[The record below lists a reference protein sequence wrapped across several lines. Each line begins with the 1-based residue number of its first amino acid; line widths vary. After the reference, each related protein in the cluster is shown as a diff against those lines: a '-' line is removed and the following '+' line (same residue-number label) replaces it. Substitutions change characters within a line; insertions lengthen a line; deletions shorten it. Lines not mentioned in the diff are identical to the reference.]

1 MKKLI
6 AIICAVAVV
15 ATSLFGALMFTAVA
29 EDTATEQAEA
39 ESLDN
44 AKLAYWED
52 ELGIELQLFPKSER
66 GIPSNITSAEFYL
79 VENTTK
85 LPLTSLWKIDGSAQ
99 MDSSGKIPSYINFSE
114 EISLGEYAGAVY
126 YVEIPELPTV
136 SYTYTDEGETE
147 TYSTNQFRFAP
158 FRFAPCYYYDN
169 GGALAKHS
177 SKTWYIRELGAL
189 NWTSQ
194 TIVEYGVLLDSG
206 WKGYVYTP
214 FKEMGG
220 TDASAKLKGVDL
232 RSLYNAT
239 EEDEN
244 GNLKA
249 DIFRNS
255 TGKVMKSYLP
265 EDQSL
270 VISEPIWIKGSVAD
284 TVAAPASL
292 IIDGTEYDFNKG
304 KAVTYPDA
312 SNLAGV
318 MQSEFSS
325 VGVYTEAH
333 TGSVSTASAKVKSS
347 GGTRTAIA
355 SISPLTDAPSVLASG
370 FKHADSGYA
379 TADTFYK
386 DNNSHTAVFQF
397 AENTTL
403 PDAGFLV
410 YAELPQVEGEHRILS
425 KHFLYDGTYSA
436 KVNGVTGPQYT
447 NILANVS
454 PLAWYVLPE
463 GETEWQEKTATYD
476 SSNTNN
482 NLSLDFDD
490 YDEEK
495 RYSPEFKGWIYI
507 PIKSYP
513 NATTSMSI
521 EMLSLLVAT
530 YNADATKAVDIK
542 FSAMTGISSFDPTT
556 TIVVGDNNKVVDIA
570 TGEIFDIDYES
581 PADFIGKEELINNG
595 NLEDVLA
602 VEYVQSANFTKSSL
616 AAPNKF
622 GVSVVSKYSQFTV
635 NVGGTGRLVEST
647 TAFKHPLAHITG
659 AGTSSLGQYA
669 YTVINYFDEVPLN
682 VYDGYMF
689 YLKNCSEE
697 NFTFNIQKYAKKIA
711 DNSNANAILGMSY
724 FLDKANI
731 DAGWTQKSR
740 DITLEPGQEGF
751 FYIPDNSA
759 TKLWHI
765 RILKTQ
771 ESSFNE
777 NYQMSPVMF
786 VSNWAT
792 SYPGTALING
802 SAVAQNMFTG
812 EFVVPNDI
820 DKDMR
825 VDILDLVNAAKRNND
840 AGFQEFRDS
849 YLDNYVDELKVEELV
864 SEAAL
869 TLKNDD
875 VDYDL
880 SLMDNPDRGYRSEV
894 KIHFQ
899 DQHIP
904 VGKNLS
910 VNGTMLPDLLKEYNE
925 ANSKDYSIKVEA
937 NTVYDGEDFNSGVT
951 EETAQRDTD
960 YHILKD
966 DYYPRGNG
974 SGGAVYTLTKDA
986 MEAWIDQYNET
997 LNTSLGQEPL
1007 EKEDGESEEDFLS
1020 RATTQLINDYL
1031 TDELRWIAMMAEEM
1045 HKVVYLTDE
1054 QIAQVSWEGAWSD
1067 RDVVIDDKT
1076 IRLRRANGCFFYY
1089 EHENDMPGHREYNDD
1104 GTLKSIKF
1112 LVFHDPRTIFACDNQ
1127 KEWDNAL
1134 NTLFG
1139 QYNIGYKD
1147 VNNKTYYT
1155 REVTLGGVNSTITV
1169 ANKLFN
1175 AYVTFTEFAYKVEDG
1190 EEPVLMPDGIMDALD
1205 YFFKFCVK
1213 RGAKA
1218 NFRPAYNNYTQNA
1231 YLEDEQY
1238 EIFAEN
1244 VYRECAD
1251 EETMI
1256 AHIKQMAPVI
1266 AANKDAIHNISSGW
1280 IGFGGEMAAGYQRPP
1295 VSYKNVITA
1304 ILEYHCVPNGLY
1316 FSSRSSEYIRNI
1328 VEGVDAV
1335 PGYDSGNKDLETGLA
1350 ADPDWGGWYDPD
1362 TLLPSTEEDDGIWIE
1377 YIDYCGFNNDAF
1389 FGEQNFPGW
1398 GSGEYYQ
1405 VGNSSYIYDTD
1416 NAYRAPNDG
1425 ELYTNGSH
1433 VPETLVIKDG
1443 KYVWVG
1449 YDNPDT
1455 NYDDTDN
1462 KIPTGMEAIL
1472 ELAHH
1477 RYTDLSQWHGFLDT
1491 GKNDPNVM
1499 TFWMDHNALWE
1510 FDGDL
1515 DENAVARA
1523 AAITAPI
1530 TKTMLDENNIPY
1542 DPTWID
1548 SVAKDLNGDGKAE
1561 DFNAYEFI
1569 RDHLGYRIKAESGAV
1584 SISDVKWTGMS
1595 AQTTVNVSMDL
1606 KNYGFAAPF
1615 YMEAG
1620 FAILDANGNVI
1631 TESPITGEVT
1641 NPDKWIGLPADYYSN
1656 ISEYDNSANEY
1667 LITYTVGG
1675 TMNASLAKGTYK
1687 VAFFLRNSAK
1697 QGAQLANQIEYV
1709 NGYNVIYEFTVE

>member
-29 EDTATEQAEA
+29 EDTATEQTEA

-52 ELGIELQLFPKSER
+52 EQGTELQLFPKSER
-66 GIPSNITSAEFYL
+66 GIPSNITSAEFKL
-79 VENTTK
+79 IENTTK
-85 LPLTSLWKIDGSAQ
+85 LPLTSLFKIDGSAKDANNKI
-99 MDSSGKIPSYINFSE
+99 DSHIAFSE
-114 EISLGEYAGAVY
+114 EISLGEYSGVVH
-126 YVEIPELPTV
+126 YVEIPEIPTV
-136 SYTYTDEGETE
+136 SYTYTNYGKKETNDFLFSIGYGRAGTTGLYNTE
-147 TYSTNQFRFAP
+147 TY
-158 FRFAPCYYYDN
+158 
-169 GGALAKHS
+169 
-177 SKTWYIRELGAL
+177 IRAIGDL
-189 NWTSQ
+189 NWQKKGTTSSGQ
-194 TIVEYGVLLDSG
+194 TAQYGVMLPSG
-206 WKGYVYTP
+206 WKGYVYIP
-214 FKEMGG
+214 FKSIGG
-220 TDASAKLKGVDL
+220 T
-232 RSLYNAT
+232 
-239 EEDEN
+239 EDDIVTGMYAPKEAVP
-244 GNLKA
+244 GTVKEDGTVEA
-249 DIFRNS
+249 DIFRDS
-255 TGKVMKSYLP
+255 PTGQIFKSYLP
-265 EDQSL
+265 EDKPF
-270 VISEPIWIKGSVAD
+270 VISEPIWIMGSLAD
-284 TVAAPASL
+284 TVAAPDSL
-292 IIDGTEYDFNKG
+292 IIDGTEYDFNNG
-304 KAVTYPDA
+304 KAQSSQSSGKHMDLT
-312 SNLAGV
+312 NLSGV
-318 MQSEFSS
+318 MHSEFSS
-325 VGVYTEAH
+325 VDVYTEAAPAINGYYAG
-333 TGSVSTASAKVKSS
+333 TKPS

-355 SISPLTDAPSVLASG
+355 SISPLTESPSVLASG
-370 FKHADSGYA
+370 FKHAHNNYA
-379 TADTFYK
+379 TAEEFGNPYNAETV
-386 DNNSHTAVFQF
+386 VFKF

-410 YAELPQVEGEHRILS
+410 YAELPSVNGNHRIRS
-425 KHFLYDGTYSA
+425 RGFSYDGNSDSNLISQMISGTMPSWYILPDGEKTWTEKKVTVGQSSLDYSINFDDA
-436 KVNGVTGPQYT
+436 VNGV
-447 NILANVS
+447 S
-454 PLAWYVLPE
+454 PA
-463 GETEWQEKTATYD
+463 
-476 SSNTNN
+476 
-482 NLSLDFDD
+482 
-490 YDEEK
+490 
-495 RYSPEFKGWIYI
+495 FKGWIYI
-507 PIKSYP
+507 PSRFWRLT
-513 NATTSMSI
+513 NTNTAVQ
-521 EMLSLLVAT
+521 MLSLNTVT
-530 YNADATKAVDIK
+530 YDATTGVDIK

-570 TGEIFDIDYES
+570 TGEVVDFGA
-581 PADFIGKEELINNG
+581 ADEFIGKEELINNG
-595 NLEDVLA
+595 NPANVLS
-602 VEYVQSANFTKSSL
+602 VEYNLTQHSTASNKTFGVQQGSTAKLYNSSL
-616 AAPNKF
+616 AFNW
-622 GVSVVSKYSQFTV
+622 
-635 NVGGTGRLVEST
+635 LVE
-647 TAFKHPLAHITG
+647 ITG
-659 AGTSSLGQYA
+659 NGNRALGYLGTMFISSFGEAG
-669 YTVINYFDEVPLN
+669 NE
-682 VYDGYMF
+682 YDGYMF
-689 YLKNCSEE
+689 YIKNVSDADMKFE
-697 NFTFNIQKYAKKIA
+697 IQNVASGTYTIVE
-711 DNSNANAILGMSY
+711 DY
-724 FLDKANI
+724 YYLDDVNPSAWVFV
-731 DAGWTQKSR
+731 DGVSG
-740 DITLEPGQEGF
+740 ITLPVDSGRFIYVPAGN
-751 FYIPDNSA
+751 DMS
-759 TKLWHI
+759 KLSQV
-765 RILKTQ
+765 RILKG
-771 ESSFNE
+771 EAGLFNE
-777 NYQMSPVMF
+777 HYLMSPVMF
-786 VSNWAT
+786 VRNWAT
-792 SYPGTALING
+792 SHAGTALINN
-802 SAVAQNMFTG
+802 SPVAQNMYSG

-825 VDILDLVNAAKRNND
+825 VDLLDLVKAKDTD
-840 AGFQEFRDS
+840 AFQAFRDS
-849 YLDNYVDELKVEELV
+849 YLDNYVDDLKVEELV

-869 TLKNDD
+869 TLKNDA
-875 VDYDL
+875 VNYDL

-910 VNGTMLPDLLKEYNE
+910 GNGTMLPDLLKEYNE
-925 ANSKDYSIKVEA
+925 ANDKDYSIKVEA
-937 NTVYDGEDFNSGVT
+937 NTVYNGEDFNSGVT

-986 MEAWIDQYNET
+986 MKAWIDQYNKT
-997 LNTSLGQEPL
+997 LNTSLGQELLVP
-1007 EKEDGESEEDFLS
+1007 EGDESEEDFLS

-1045 HKVVYLTDE
+1045 YKVVYLTDE
-1054 QIAQVSWEGAWSD
+1054 QIGSAKIREKGPDDVEGKPYTGPFTVSLKEYINNNGWSD
-1067 RDVVIDDKT
+1067 REVQIELGTGEQVVIKK
-1076 IRLRRANGCFFYY
+1076 LRISSGHFFYY

-1134 NTLFG
+1134 TTLFED
-1139 QYNIGYKD
+1139 YNIGYKN

-1155 REVTLGGVNSTITV
+1155 REVTLGDGTTTITV

-1175 AYVTFTEFAYKVEDG
+1175 AYVTFTEFAYKVEAG
-1190 EEPVLMPDGIMDALD
+1190 KEPVLMPDGIMDALD

-1238 EIFAEN
+1238 DIFAEN
-1244 VYRECAD
+1244 VERECAD
-1251 EETMI
+1251 EATII

-1280 IGFGGEMAAGYQRPP
+1280 IGFGGEMAEGYQRPP

-1304 ILEYHCVPNGLY
+1304 ILKYHCVPNGLY

-1335 PGYDSGNKDLETGLA
+1335 SDYNSGNNDLKTGLE
-1350 ADPDWGGWYDPD
+1350 PEPNWGGLHDPD
-1362 TLLPSTEEDDGIWIE
+1362 TLAPSTEDDGGTWIS
-1377 YIDYCGFNNDAF
+1377 YIEYCGFNNDAF

-1398 GSGEYYQ
+1398 GSSGYYQ
-1405 VGNSSYIYDTD
+1405 VGNSSYINDTA

-1425 ELYTNGSH
+1425 ELFTNGSH

-1449 YDNPDT
+1449 YDNPGTD
-1455 NYDDTDN
+1455 YDDTDN

-1491 GKNDPNVM
+1491 DKNDPNVM
-1499 TFWMDHNALWE
+1499 TFWMDHSAQWE
-1510 FDGDL
+1510 FEGDVDG
-1515 DENAVARA
+1515 NARDRA
-1523 AAITAPI
+1523 TAITAPI
-1530 TKTMLDENNIPY
+1530 TRTWLDNNNIPY

-1548 SVAKDLNGDGKAE
+1548 AVAKDLNGDDKAE

-1569 RDHLGYRIKAESGAV
+1569 RDHLGYRIKAEGGAV

-1615 YMEAG
+1615 CMEAG

-1631 TESPITGEVT
+1631 TESAVTGNVT
-1641 NPDKWIGLPADYYSN
+1641 NPDEWIGLPEDYYSN
-1656 ISEYDNSANEY
+1656 ISAYENSANEN

-1709 NGYNVIYEFTVE
+1709 NGYNVVYEFTVQ